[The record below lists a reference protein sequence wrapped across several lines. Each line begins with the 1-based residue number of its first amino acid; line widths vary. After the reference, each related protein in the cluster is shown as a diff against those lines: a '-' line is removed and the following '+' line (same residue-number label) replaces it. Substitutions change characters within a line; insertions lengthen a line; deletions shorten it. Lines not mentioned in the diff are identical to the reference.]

1 MAVDIVHALR
11 RLTKNP
17 WFLVAVITILALG
30 IGANT
35 AVFSIADAV
44 LLRPPP
50 YQAAARLV
58 TIEQTTPKWVMS
70 VISAD
75 DYLVWADRPDLF
87 EKTIPYR
94 RDIVTLTNAGD
105 PDQVFAVRTSAQ
117 MFSLLGVRASLGRT
131 LLDSEDSPNGANS
144 AVISDRL
151 WRRKF
156 DADPGVIGRV
166 IEVSGEA
173 FSIVGVMPPEFEFPL
188 SQEEMWVPLRLHAG
202 STGPLEVVAR
212 LRQGVTASQAQGA
225 MQVVAR
231 ELERRDPP
239 EKAGLRIVVSPW
251 KEAVNENY
259 QHSSILILAAVGMVL
274 LIACANVSSLLL
286 GRAVQRQR
294 EIAIRASLG
303 AGFWRVARQL
313 LAESL
318 ILAVTGSIAG
328 LLVARVLLQQ
338 LLRQLTALP
347 FALPHLQRVGLNGR
361 ALVFNGAVCILL
373 ACVCTLAPVVFAS
386 RTDVQSVLRGGAGDT
401 GKRSA
406 RLFSV
411 LIAAEAAFAFLLLAG
426 SGLLIRSL
434 IRLQRADTGFHADHV
449 LTMRV
454 PIGTQMQSNP
464 AGKYDTRPRQIEFYR
479 QVLDRLAIVP
489 GVRAVAVVN
498 NLPLSEANTTTV
510 YRGPDGGAL
519 AVMTRTVSEQYFAVM
534 GIRLLQGHI
543 FSEHEQDGVVINEY
557 LARLFFPDRNPIGQ
571 ALPSDRPTKAVVVGV
586 VANAWQRR
594 YDQPAAG
601 EIFIYYRKY
610 MFGTFLSTIV
620 ARTSG
625 DPLALA
631 GILRK
636 QVWAVDPNEPVLKV
650 QTMDDVIAGSIWRPR
665 FSAWIFAALGG
676 LALLLTSAGIY
687 GIVAYTTALRNKEVG
702 IRVALGANPRD
713 IAAVVLR
720 SAMVPLA
727 AGLAAG
733 FVAALILNRL
743 LSSLL
748 YETSST
754 DPVAYL
760 SAATLLLALGMIAS
774 MRPAWRSATADPLR
788 ALRIE

>member
-1 MAVDIVHALR
+1 
-11 RLTKNP
+11 
-17 WFLVAVITILALG
+17 
-30 IGANT
+30 
-35 AVFSIADAV
+35 
-44 LLRPPP
+44 
-50 YQAAARLV
+50 
-58 TIEQTTPKWVMS
+58 
-70 VISAD
+70 
-75 DYLVWADRPDLF
+75 
-87 EKTIPYR
+87 
-94 RDIVTLTNAGD
+94 
-105 PDQVFAVRTSAQ
+105 
-117 MFSLLGVRASLGRT
+117 
-131 LLDSEDSPNGANS
+131 
-144 AVISDRL
+144 
-151 WRRKF
+151 
-156 DADPGVIGRV
+156 
-166 IEVSGEA
+166 
-173 FSIVGVMPPEFEFPL
+173 
-188 SQEEMWVPLRLHAG
+188 
-202 STGPLEVVAR
+202 
-212 LRQGVTASQAQGA
+212 
-225 MQVVAR
+225 
-231 ELERRDPP
+231 
-239 EKAGLRIVVSPW
+239 
-251 KEAVNENY
+251 
-259 QHSSILILAAVGMVL
+259 
-274 LIACANVSSLLL
+274 
-286 GRAVQRQR
+286 
-294 EIAIRASLG
+294 
-303 AGFWRVARQL
+303 
-313 LAESL
+313 
-318 ILAVTGSIAG
+318 
-328 LLVARVLLQQ
+328 
-338 LLRQLTALP
+338 
-347 FALPHLQRVGLNGR
+347 
-361 ALVFNGAVCILL
+361 
-373 ACVCTLAPVVFAS
+373 
-386 RTDVQSVLRGGAGDT
+386 
-401 GKRSA
+401 
-406 RLFSV
+406 
-411 LIAAEAAFAFLLLAG
+411 
-426 SGLLIRSL
+426 
-434 IRLQRADTGFHADHV
+434 LQRADTGFHADHV

>member
-1 MAVDIVHALR
+1 
-11 RLTKNP
+11 
-17 WFLVAVITILALG
+17 
-30 IGANT
+30 
-35 AVFSIADAV
+35 
-44 LLRPPP
+44 
-50 YQAAARLV
+50 
-58 TIEQTTPKWVMS
+58 
-70 VISAD
+70 
-75 DYLVWADRPDLF
+75 
-87 EKTIPYR
+87 
-94 RDIVTLTNAGD
+94 
-105 PDQVFAVRTSAQ
+105 
-117 MFSLLGVRASLGRT
+117 
-131 LLDSEDSPNGANS
+131 
-144 AVISDRL
+144 
-151 WRRKF
+151 
-156 DADPGVIGRV
+156 
-166 IEVSGEA
+166 
-173 FSIVGVMPPEFEFPL
+173 
-188 SQEEMWVPLRLHAG
+188 
-202 STGPLEVVAR
+202 
-212 LRQGVTASQAQGA
+212 
-225 MQVVAR
+225 
-231 ELERRDPP
+231 
-239 EKAGLRIVVSPW
+239 
-251 KEAVNENY
+251 
-259 QHSSILILAAVGMVL
+259 
-274 LIACANVSSLLL
+274 
-286 GRAVQRQR
+286 
-294 EIAIRASLG
+294 
-303 AGFWRVARQL
+303 
-313 LAESL
+313 
-318 ILAVTGSIAG
+318 
-328 LLVARVLLQQ
+328 
-338 LLRQLTALP
+338 
-347 FALPHLQRVGLNGR
+347 
-361 ALVFNGAVCILL
+361 
-373 ACVCTLAPVVFAS
+373 LAPVVFAS